1 MPELPEVET
10 TVNMLKKS
18 RPRTLGAVFLD
29 VWTDTPSLIKKPRTF
44 LQFKKEI
51 RGKKI
56 RRIWRRGKN
65 IIFDLSENKFLLI
78 HQKLTGHLL
87 LGEWKRQDNRWRPLF
102 RGPLAEDP
110 MNKFLHL
117 IFYLDNGR
125 QLALSDLRKF
135 AKLEVLNPEELKKEL
150 GSLGPEPLDKSF
162 TFERFKESVLKK
174 KNKVI
179 KQVLMDQGVIAG
191 IGNIYSDEALFEARI
206 NPFRKIME
214 LNEKELKEICS
225 AIKKVLSLGIK
236 LQGASV
242 SDYRLPSGAKGGFD
256 RIIKVY
262 RKDGQRCPRCGVII
276 KRQKIGGRSAH
287 FCPKCQK

>member
-10 TVNMLKKS
+10 TINILKKTK
-18 RPRTLGAVFLD
+18 PRILGAVFLD
-29 VWTDTPSLIKKPRTF
+29 IWTDSPSLIKKPKDL

-51 RGKKI
+51 KGKKI
-56 RRIWRRGKN
+56 ERIRRRGKN
-65 IIFDLSENKFLLI
+65 IIFGLSSGKNLLI

-87 LGEWKRQDNRWRPLF
+87 LGEWKRQDNKWQALVK
-102 RGPLAEDP
+102 GPLTEDP
-110 MNKFLHL
+110 MNRFLHL
-117 IFYLDNGR
+117 IFYLDNGK

-135 AKLEVLNPEELKKEL
+135 AKLEVLSEEELKKEL

-162 TFERFKESVLKK
+162 TFEKFKEGVLKK
-174 KNKVI
+174 KNKAI

-191 IGNIYSDEALFEARI
+191 IGNIYSDEILFEARI
-206 NPFRKIME
+206 NPFRKIRE
-214 LNEKELKEICS
+214 LNEKELKEIYS
-225 AIKKVLSLGIK
+225 AMKKILSLGIK

-242 SDYRLPSGAKGGFD
+242 ADYRLPWGAKGGFD
-256 RIIKVY
+256 RLIKVY
-262 RKDGQRCPRCGVII
+262 RKEGQRCPRCGAII